1 MALRD
6 DNMKTTKGQIYI
18 AGDVAGIE
26 EASSAMLEGQIA
38 GLNAA
43 VSLGYKH
50 DNYQEQDEE
59 LKEELKELRDNPLSE
74 KIKIGIEKALI
85 KEGRD

>member
-1 MALRD
+1 
-6 DNMKTTKGQIYI
+6 
-18 AGDVAGIE
+18 
-26 EASSAMLEGQIA
+26 MLEGQIA

>member
-6 DNMKTTKGQIYI
+6 DNMKTTKDKIYI

-38 GLNAA
+38 GLNAT
-43 VSLGYKH
+43 VSLGYKC
-50 DNYQEQDEE
+50 DNYKEQDKK
-59 LKEELKELRDNPLSE
+59 LKAELKELRDNPISE
-74 KIKIGIEKALI
+74 EIKIGIEKALI
-85 KEGRD
+85 REGRD

>member
-1 MALRD
+1 KD
-6 DNMKTTKGQIYI
+6 KIYI

-43 VSLGYKH
+43 VSLGYKC
-50 DNYQEQDEE
+50 DNYQEQDGK
-59 LKEELKELRDNPLSE
+59 LKAELKELRDNPLSE
-74 KIKIGIEKALI
+74 EIKIGIENALI
-85 KEGRD
+85 RKGRD